1 MADPIV
7 RLLWSPF
14 VDSYFVR
21 SVGRR
26 KVRVCCVMCAFAR
39 VAKVAAL
46 QSWILPMQTISGV
59 LMLLLSTQIDSIVA
73 QGRVVLLTG
82 VFFVLVLLFATQ
94 DM

>member
-1 MADPIV
+1 MWTPILSAV
-7 RLLWSPF
+7 WAGARYEF
-14 VDSYFVR
+14 VVL
-21 SVGRR
+21 
-26 KVRVCCVMCAFAR
+26 CAFAR
-39 VAKVAAL
+39 VANVAAL